1 MGSSNNL
8 RQYGIWFIVAL
19 VVICMVVALIF
30 KFSKK
35 LRTWLNEQEPA
46 ENITDWDIQD
56 EIMYDIARFP
66 NRTLVSNIMGLLGML
81 VVPTAILTG
90 IAILHFMGEIT
101 ISASPMV
108 IGISS
113 FCYLVY
119 CFYVTRGMFYE
130 KQKRLNIKTESDAP
144 MAKGTRKLLNSIAEI
159 EKLSIKLKDEV
170 AEVRKLKVPIP
181 NTDVNVSEAPLVD
194 YVKALYN
201 TGKHHPELSS
211 LEQFIL
217 YISKSASIDDWKS
230 SIADT
235 FKATGDVAVAG
246 GHLTENFLSNV
257 FAYLAHPDKDTT
269 NKLVDNTLHHLSD
282 SGHSTI
288 FRYRFMHAKGWENK
302 VVTIGKEVGKDTGKG
317 AVDTFVDNDDVQNL
331 HDSIGDLHDS
341 LNDFCDRFVSG
352 LTPDVTE
359 NFDPDFDFDG
369 HFPIISTVKEVLVN
383 VGRACDGDVD
393 MESSIAH
400 SLTKIGLRGGGASL
414 GAVIGSCCC
423 PFIGTMIGSMV
434 GSWLGGWAANK
445 INTQTLK
452 EIKEQLNVEN
462 AKLQSMSKKA
472 QEDIIGQQKTMVE
485 NLNKVANE
493 EQAVLDKAKVDA
505 PVEKFDI
512 RSLLYVYNIVTV
524 DLLWSLAEHYSIE
537 SYNYNEA
544 IYNRILSI
552 IPSSS
557 TLHNRQKEALKTMWN
572 GIYALYRD
580 GVTFEKYQKLDN
592 YTEIFHTA
600 AYDVAAALQLSNL
613 LWVNNVR
620 LVYANCV
627 NELLNSSEKEFKNLQ
642 DFISEKQT
650 EIKQQVSVCEDLVNQ
665 ANREAKTL

>member
-1 MGSSNNL
+1 
-8 RQYGIWFIVAL
+8 
-19 VVICMVVALIF
+19 
-30 KFSKK
+30 
-35 LRTWLNEQEPA
+35 
-46 ENITDWDIQD
+46 
-56 EIMYDIARFP
+56 
-66 NRTLVSNIMGLLGML
+66 
-81 VVPTAILTG
+81 
-90 IAILHFMGEIT
+90 
-101 ISASPMV
+101 
-108 IGISS
+108 
-113 FCYLVY
+113 
-119 CFYVTRGMFYE
+119 
-130 KQKRLNIKTESDAP
+130 
-144 MAKGTRKLLNSIAEI
+144 
-159 EKLSIKLKDEV
+159 
-170 AEVRKLKVPIP
+170 
-181 NTDVNVSEAPLVD
+181 
-194 YVKALYN
+194 
-201 TGKHHPELSS
+201 
-211 LEQFIL
+211 
-217 YISKSASIDDWKS
+217 
-230 SIADT
+230 
-235 FKATGDVAVAG
+235 
-246 GHLTENFLSNV
+246 
-257 FAYLAHPDKDTT
+257 
-269 NKLVDNTLHHLSD
+269 
-282 SGHSTI
+282 
-288 FRYRFMHAKGWENK
+288 
-302 VVTIGKEVGKDTGKG
+302 
-317 AVDTFVDNDDVQNL
+317 
-331 HDSIGDLHDS
+331 
-341 LNDFCDRFVSG
+341 
-352 LTPDVTE
+352 
-359 NFDPDFDFDG
+359 
-369 HFPIISTVKEVLVN
+369 
-383 VGRACDGDVD
+383 
-393 MESSIAH
+393 
-400 SLTKIGLRGGGASL
+400 
-414 GAVIGSCCC
+414 
-423 PFIGTMIGSMV
+423 MIGSMV
-434 GSWLGGWAANK
+434 GSWLGSWAANK